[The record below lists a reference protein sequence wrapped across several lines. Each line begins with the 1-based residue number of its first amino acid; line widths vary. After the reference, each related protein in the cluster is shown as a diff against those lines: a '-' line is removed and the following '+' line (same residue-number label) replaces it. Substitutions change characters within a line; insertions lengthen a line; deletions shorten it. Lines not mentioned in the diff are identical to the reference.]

1 VRAEHLSPF
10 AEACSA
16 VFLSLFGVSPER
28 GSLSVRPEI
37 YTTEQLNL
45 FCGVTGDVQ
54 GHLLYGMS
62 MTTADR
68 IASKILGVQVV
79 TFDSLAASAIAELG
93 NMINDHSRELLS
105 KQGFT
110 CDMTP
115 PTIIRGK
122 NVKMATLDTP
132 ALVIPL
138 EIKDIGT
145 FEINASLQERKKLV
159 A

>member
-1 VRAEHLSPF
+1 MRAEHLSPF
-10 AEACSA
+10 AEACCA
-16 VFLSLFGVSPER
+16 VFQTLFGTTPGR
-28 GSLSVRPEI
+28 GALAVRPEI
-37 YTTEQLNL
+37 FTTQQLNL
-45 FCGVTGDVQ
+45 FCGVTGDVE
-54 GHLLYGMS
+54 GNVLYGMS

-68 IASKILGVQVV
+68 IASKIIGVQVV

-93 NMINDHSRELLS
+93 NMINDHSAELLAQ
-105 KQGFT
+105 QGFK
-110 CDMTP
+110 CQMSP

-122 NVKMATLDTP
+122 NVKMGTIDHP

-138 EIKDIGT
+138 EIQGIGN